1 MRVVGLVGILIA
13 VITVGVGIWQVAE
26 TPGSFF
32 QEEPPTA
39 TPAPTPGETVLIT
52 IVEGESV
59 QDIGEKLEDEGIISS
74 ALLFR
79 VMVALEGYEEK
90 LKAGDYE
97 FEKGMPTVA
106 VVERLRQGITAP
118 LVVTI
123 REGVRAEEIADLME
137 DKGIMSREEF
147 LEAIQASY
155 DFIVLRSK
163 PSGQDLNGYLFP
175 ETYFFGRAQTPEE
188 IVQQILTTFDERFNE
203 ELRQEATNVGL
214 SVYSVLKLA
223 SIVEREAVVPEERP
237 IIASVFLRRLR
248 LGWPLEADPTVQ
260 YALAN
265 DPANVAEYGY
275 WKENLTTQDLEV
287 DSPYNTYRNV
297 GLPAGPIA
305 NPGLDSI
312 LAVIRAEQTNYLYF
326 VAKPDGSHAFAETL
340 EEHLQNIQEYR
351 GEQ

>member
-1 MRVVGLVGILIA
+1 MRIVGLIGILIA
-13 VITVGVGIWQVAE
+13 VVTVGVGIWQVAE

-39 TPAPTPGETVLIT
+39 TPAPTPGATVLIT

-79 VMVALEGYEEK
+79 VMVALEGYEEM

-97 FEKGMPTVA
+97 FDQGMATVE
-106 VVERLRQGITAP
+106 VIERLRQGVTAP

-137 DKGIMSREEF
+137 REGVMSREKF
-147 LEAIQASY
+147 LQAIQESY
-155 DFIVLRSK
+155 DFVVLRSK
-163 PSGQDLNGYLFP
+163 PEGQDLNGFLFP

-188 IVQQILTTFDERFNE
+188 VVEQILTTFEERFNE
-203 ELRQEATNVGL
+203 ELRQEAANAGL
-214 SVYSVLKLA
+214 SLYTVLRVA
-223 SIVEREAVVPEERP
+223 SIVEREAVVAEERP

-248 LGWPLEADPTVQ
+248 LGVPLEADPTVQ
-260 YALAN
+260 YALAD
-265 DPANVAEYGY
+265 DPVNVATYGY
-275 WKENLTTQDLEV
+275 WKQNLTTQDLEV

-297 GLPAGPIA
+297 GLPPGPIA

-312 LAVIRAEQTNYLYF
+312 LAVIRPEDTNYLYF
-326 VAKPDGSHAFAETL
+326 VAKPDGRHAFAETL
-340 EEHLQNIQEYR
+340 EEHLQNIQEYGGR
-351 GEQ
+351 Q

>member
-1 MRVVGLVGILIA
+1 MRVVGLAGILIVA
-13 VITVGVGIWQVAE
+13 ITVGVGIWQVAE

-32 QEEPPTA
+32 QEKAPTP
-39 TPAPTPGETVLIT
+39 TPAPTPGATVLVT

-79 VMVALEGYEEK
+79 VMVALEGYEEM

-97 FEKGMPTVA
+97 FEKGMPTVE
-106 VVERLRQGITAP
+106 VIERLRQGITAP

-137 DKGIMSREEF
+137 RKGVMSREDF
-147 LEAIQASY
+147 LQAIQASY
-155 DFIVLRSK
+155 DFIFLRSK
-163 PSGQDLNGYLFP
+163 PYGQNLNGYLFP
-175 ETYFFGRAQTPEE
+175 ETYFFGRAQTLEE
-188 IVQQILTTFDERFNE
+188 VIQQILTTFDERFNA
-203 ELRQEATNVGL
+203 ELRQEAAIAGL
-214 SVYSVLKLA
+214 SVYSVLTLA

-248 LGWPLEADPTVQ
+248 LGIPLEADPTVQ

-265 DPANVAEYGY
+265 DPANVAKYGY
-275 WKENLTTQDLEV
+275 WKQNLTTQDLEV

-297 GLPAGPIA
+297 GLPPGPIA

-312 LAVIRAEQTNYLYF
+312 LAVIRPEQTNYLYF

-340 EEHLQNIQEYR
+340 EEHLQNIQKY
-351 GEQ
+351 GGQQ

>member
-13 VITVGVGIWQVAE
+13 VITVAVGIWQVAE

-32 QEEPPTA
+32 QEEAPTM
-39 TPAPTPGETVLIT
+39 TPAPTPGATVLIT

-59 QDIGEKLEDEGIISS
+59 QDIGEKLEDEDIISS

-79 VMVALEGYEEK
+79 VMVALEGYEET

-97 FEKGMPTVA
+97 FEKGMATVA

-137 DKGIMSREEF
+137 DEGVMSGEQF
-147 LEAIQASY
+147 LEAINGSY

-163 PSGQDLNGYLFP
+163 PDGQDLNGYLFP

-188 IVQQILTTFDERFNE
+188 IVRQILATFEERFNE
-203 ELRQEATNVGL
+203 ELRQEAANLGL
-214 SVYSVLKLA
+214 SVYSVLKIA

-248 LGWPLEADPTVQ
+248 LGIPLEADPTVQ

-265 DPANVAEYGY
+265 DPVNVGRYGY
-275 WKENLTTQDLEV
+275 WKQNLTTQDLEI
-287 DSPYNTYRNV
+287 DSPYNTYRIV
-297 GLPAGPIA
+297 GLPPGPIA

-312 LAVIRAEQTNYLYF
+312 LAVIRPEQTNYLYF

-351 GEQ
+351 GQ